1 MSLAIRAAQP
11 PDCGSVLAMVREL
24 ADYQKLGTEVEATAD
39 NIASALFTPGSRVF
53 CDIAEWSGEAAG
65 VSIWFHHYS
74 TFRGQYGLYLED
86 LFVRPAWRRRG
97 IGKALMQR
105 LAHRCVTDSLVS
117 FEWTVMDW
125 NAPSIAFYRSIGAEI
140 QDQWKLC
147 RLSGTALRAFA
158 RDGGAP

>member
-1 MSLAIRAAQP
+1 MSLVIRAAQP

-24 ADYQKLGTEVEATAD
+24 ADYQKMGTQVEATAD
-39 NIASALFTPGSRVF
+39 DIASALFAPGSRVF

-65 VSIWFHHYS
+65 VAIWFLHYS
-74 TFRGQYGLYLED
+74 TFRGRDGLYLED

-105 LAHRCVTDSLVS
+105 LAHRCVTDGLVS

-125 NAPSIAFYRSIGAEI
+125 NAPSLAFYRSIGAEV

-147 RLSGTALRAFA
+147 RLSGAALRAFA
-158 RDGGAP
+158 RDGAAS